1 MPRRPLKCFLG
12 NPRSVSLGIL
22 LVMLLWGM
30 TAVAPGAELDSVV
43 VMAIDPEAGHL
54 LLAKLGIAKYMIPL
68 KVEPGTHVVNS
79 SGKPLALSDIRVGAQ
94 GTIRYTRSPSGE
106 YTVESLVLE

>member
-1 MPRRPLKCFLG
+1 MKRFL
-12 NPRSVSLGIL
+12 RSSRAFLPGML
-22 LVMLLWGM
+22 LVVVLCGL
-30 TAVAPGAELDSVV
+30 TTVAAGAELDSVV
-43 VMAIDPEAGHL
+43 VMAIDLEAGHL
-54 LLAKLGIAKYMIPL
+54 VLAKMGIAKYMIPL

-106 YTVESLVLE
+106 YVIETLVLD